1 MAASWFYHRA
11 DGQTHFIYTEASSG
25 ISIGSRPSPVLHAY
39 LSHQVFLL
47 MASIGLF
54 YRQLIY
60 QGQFALASEKNHL
73 TLKIYKTSAFPMSQ

>member
-47 MASIGLF
+47 MVIICLA
-54 YRQLIY
+54 YRQFIY
-60 QGQFALASEKNHL
+60 WGQFALVPEKKATYFKDL
-73 TLKIYKTSAFPMSQ
+73 